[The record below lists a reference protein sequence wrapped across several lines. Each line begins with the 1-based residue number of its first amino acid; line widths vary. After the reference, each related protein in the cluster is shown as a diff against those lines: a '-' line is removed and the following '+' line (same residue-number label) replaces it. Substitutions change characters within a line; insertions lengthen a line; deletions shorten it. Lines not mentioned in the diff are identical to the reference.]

1 MRPSSWSHF
10 TLLLSFKLL
19 DADLDFEI
27 QELPTSLRLVVI
39 RKDLKKGCMYRVESV
54 SLVCLLHQ
62 RWVLVAVN
70 QEQNTLSVGEQTMD
84 NNNAASTVF
93 FGTFLLTGK
102 WAQGQALDWQAR
114 TSGSLLQ
121 DCLRQ
126 EPVKYSTA
134 RRLAQSHSL
143 NASPGKVASPGDVMT
158 EWSVAKTLR
167 SRSRVLMRSYGKG
180 ATSLLPRAWP
190 VELGPLIPR
199 VRLPSPGTQK
209 E

>member
-10 TLLLSFKLL
+10 TLLFSFKLL
-19 DADLDFEI
+19 DGDLDFEI
-27 QELPTSLRLVVI
+27 QELPTSLRLVVV

-54 SLVCLLHQ
+54 SLVCLHQ
-62 RWVLVAVN
+62 RWVLLAVN
-70 QEQNTLSVGEQTMD
+70 QEQNTLSVGEQAMD

-102 WAQGQALDWQAR
+102 WVQGQALDWQAR

-134 RRLAQSHSL
+134 GTLAQSHSL
-143 NASPGKVASPGDVMT
+143 NASPGKVTSPGDVMM
-158 EWSVAKTLR
+158 EESVAKTLS
-167 SRSRVLMRSYGKG
+167 SRSRVLMWSYGKG
-180 ATSLLPRAWP
+180 ATSLLP